1 LCRST
6 KLDVRRDVAGFT
18 LLEVLVALAVLSTS
32 LAAIGSLVAHNIRT
46 TRAID
51 EKVALV
57 ETARS
62 LLTALPDRTQI
73 VPGHLDGEVA
83 DYQWRIDI
91 APFNLSDAD
100 PQQTPLWVP
109 ESVVLNLRS
118 VSGQTLKIETVRL
131 HAQQGSS
138 R

>member
-1 LCRST
+1 
-6 KLDVRRDVAGFT
+6 VAGFT

-46 TRAID
+46 TRAVD

-62 LLTALPDRTQI
+62 ILTGLPDRTQI
-73 VPGHLDGEVA
+73 VPGRLAGEIA
-83 DYQWRIDI
+83 DYQWQIDI
-91 APFNLSDAD
+91 APFRVADSD
-100 PQQTPLWVP
+100 PQQAPAWIP
-109 ESVVLNLRS
+109 ETVVLRMQSL
-118 VSGQTLKIETVRL
+118 SGQTLQIETVRL
-131 HAQQGSS
+131 HLQQGRS